1 MICNHHPMTGREYS
15 IKRFSFSPLLLTGPS
30 NDRHRVTACRC
41 PHLAIPPPAS
51 QCQSFQLDPTWHLPL
66 VHCQD
71 LPPHTHFPVC
81 LWTSASCAEGSGSSS
96 LLQGWVICLHQ
107 PPSQQSPF
115 ISIASRSGLA
125 LFYGIRSNGRKGSKI
140 TKHPQTWRVAGET
153 VRKAPLLKWKKT
165 KVVSEKL
172 PRSVLEN
179 MKGRKV
185 SDLFGFIKWLDGL
198 GRVLIFYNKKEKK
211 MLSALCLRA
220 IFFCELSKYFAENH
234 SVSRIKKSFSKTKN

>member
-1 MICNHHPMTGREYS
+1 MICNHHPRTGREYS

-30 NDRHRVTACRC
+30 NDRHRVTACWC

-71 LPPHTHFPVC
+71 PPPTHTHFPVC

-140 TKHPQTWRVAGET
+140 TT
-153 VRKAPLLKWKKT
+153 AP
-165 KVVSEKL
+165 S
-172 PRSVLEN
+172 N
-179 MKGRKV
+179 MKGGWRNSKEGPFVKV
-185 SDLFGFIKWLDGL
+185 KE
-198 GRVLIFYNKKEKK
+198 NK
-211 MLSALCLRA
+211 
-220 IFFCELSKYFAENH
+220 
-234 SVSRIKKSFSKTKN
+234 SRFWKIA